1 MQFNLLEEGR
11 AIDGMSLSFNIPLVE
26 STVHGMVWWDQE
38 LLLFPSQCDHRQLSL
53 LKWNPRSLS
62 QFIDRRPPML
72 QHLSFHQ
79 KKPISLMGQKGSIQF
94 RERKANKE
102 SQSEMILSLRESKIK
117 VGARI
122 TLGLGHL
129 PDYLLSQQ
137 ALTRRRQRH
146 KGRLLQNKRCSCSS
160 FSWKKNGCC

>member
-1 MQFNLLEEGR
+1 
-11 AIDGMSLSFNIPLVE
+11 
-26 STVHGMVWWDQE
+26 
-38 LLLFPSQCDHRQLSL
+38 
-53 LKWNPRSLS
+53 
-62 QFIDRRPPML
+62 
-72 QHLSFHQ
+72 
-79 KKPISLMGQKGSIQF
+79 MGQKDSIKF

-102 SQSEMILSLRESKIK
+102 SQSEMILSLRESKRK

-137 ALTRRRQRH
+137 ALARRRQRH

-160 FSWKKNGCC
+160 FSWKKNGVESVSSGGIIFIYNSRIPSP